1 MIDVRVNTLCYH
13 QNGMGRTVHLD
24 VPMRL
29 VVVER
34 LAALHTPSDQ
44 KGRKTLS
51 YKFQFENRNL
61 STWFAT
67 DMLSPYQREWVSI
80 LKAQPLLES
89 RPVKVKR
96 PCCAMPHKNT
106 RGTDSAPRL
115 LRPAQVNTIQ

>member
-1 MIDVRVNTLCYH
+1 MLSPKWDESNCSFGHAWL
-13 QNGMGRTVHLD
+13 LLSD
-24 VPMRL
+24 L
-29 VVVER
+29 
-34 LAALHTPSDQ
+34 LHTPSDQ

-61 STWFAT
+61 STWFAA